1 MIATFLGVV
10 GGGSAFAQ
18 WERLDAQ
25 ADRGR
30 GGVRG
35 RRRLGGRV
43 RAGRRGGGGGGRGG
57 GPGGGRRR
65 RREPRRGWEPGRWRE
80 PPGRWG
86 GRDQGCRPE
95 RPGGRRGGGERQ
107 QQPV

>member
-1 MIATFLGVV
+1 MVATFVGVV

-18 WERLDAQ
+18 VERFDAQ

-43 RAGRRGGGGGGRGG
+43 RAWGRGW
-57 GPGGGRRR
+57 RRR
-65 RREPRRGWEPGRWRE
+65 RWEPRRGWEPGRWRE

-95 RPGGRRGGGERQ
+95 RPGGRRGGGGRQ
-107 QQPV
+107 QQRGERHLRHV